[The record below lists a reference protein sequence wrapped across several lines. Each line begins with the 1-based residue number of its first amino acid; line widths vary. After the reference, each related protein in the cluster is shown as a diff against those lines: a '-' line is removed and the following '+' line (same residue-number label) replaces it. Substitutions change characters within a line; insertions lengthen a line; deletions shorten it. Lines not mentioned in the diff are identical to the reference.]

1 MPRFVTWQSS
11 ALMFALLSACGPTT
25 GSEGVQHDPARDAL
39 WHIVDD
45 CINERELTCTC
56 PALLK
61 SCCGD
66 PDEPARQAIWALSKD
81 YVVIRDMLA
90 CGCEALV
97 WGLAMPRAR
106 VTGIEDPRRP
116 EGIWPFAWK
125 VARTKID
132 DPGIIA
138 LVLNPETRRS
148 QDQMHVHILRLNERA
163 KAFLAGDS
171 RETERVQIV
180 PLPRLEEAFA
190 VAKKTVGEE
199 ALPRTGLLVARA
211 RSGPGWTVLLFD
223 DASPKAFATTTCER
237 ANQQSGVR

>member
-11 ALMFALLSACGPTT
+11 ALALALLGACGPTS
-25 GSEGVQHDPARDAL
+25 GSEGVKHDPGRDAL

-45 CINERELTCTC
+45 CINEGELTCEC

-66 PDEPARQAIWALSKD
+66 PDEPPRQAIWALSKD

-90 CGCEALV
+90 CGCDALV

-125 VARTKID
+125 VAKAKID
-132 DPGIIA
+132 DAGTIA
-138 LVLNPETRRS
+138 LVLNPQTRRS
-148 QDQMHVHILRLNERA
+148 QDQLHVHIVRLNDRA
-163 KAFLAGDS
+163 RAFLAGHS
-171 RETERVQIV
+171 GETDRVRIV

-190 VAKKTVGEE
+190 VAMKTVGEQ
-199 ALPRTGLLVARA
+199 ALPHTGLLVARA
-211 RSGPGWTVLLFD
+211 RSKADWTMLLFD
-223 DASPKAFATTTCER
+223 DASPKAFATTSCEP
-237 ANQQSGVR
+237 ANE